1 MLDAVYASSQL
12 TYCQVMGAPNA
23 LSFHTYRFNTLI
35 QCQTHK
41 GTMMNILKRIALP
54 VLWSLK
60 TASYRAQG
68 LCTKLEM
75 DFLSAID
82 RIDRSYADKR
92 WVAKWKTA
100 PEKEPF

>member
-1 MLDAVYASSQL
+1 
-12 TYCQVMGAPNA
+12 
-23 LSFHTYRFNTLI
+23 
-35 QCQTHK
+35 
-41 GTMMNILKRIALP
+41 MNILKKIALP

-82 RIDRSYADKR
+82 RIDSSYADKR
-92 WVAKWKTA
+92 WVAKWKSA
-100 PEKEPF
+100 D